1 MVHDTVAREPGFAD
15 VCPVRPTSALGGLGS
30 VLSGID
36 RNILDHLR
44 REAASD
50 GVTAADLGFLR
61 TARVD
66 DSDYWI
72 WRFTDSSGA
81 ECFVTASINGTRSE
95 IGFDE
100 NYDDL
105 TPEQFILAT
114 ERRWI

>member
-1 MVHDTVAREPGFAD
+1 MTPLPENPDSLTSVPFDLPRLSEDSAAS
-15 VCPVRPTSALGGLGS
+15 CPVSIG
-30 VLSGID
+30 
-36 RNILDHLR
+36 NILDHLR

-72 WRFTDSSGA
+72 WRFTDPSGA